1 MKAWMWIVLLVLVVI
16 GGMWWMGV
24 GPFATPTA
32 PAMVEEESAAPTAE
46 EAMVAENEVVIEN
59 FAFAPATLTVS
70 AGTTVTFTNK
80 DLASHTAT
88 ADDGTSFD
96 TGLIGQNE
104 SATVTFDTPGT
115 YAYHCTPHP
124 TMKGT
129 IVVE

>member
-1 MKAWMWIVLLVLVVI
+1 MNKLIWIVLAIVVVV

-24 GPFATPTA
+24 GPFSA
-32 PAMVEEESAAPTAE
+32 PAVPAVVEEATTPAGE
-46 EAMVAENEVVIEN
+46 EAMEKTETVA
-59 FAFAPATLTVS
+59 

-80 DLASHTAT
+80 DLTSHSAT

-115 YAYHCTPHP
+115 YTYHCTPHP
-124 TMKGT
+124 TMKAT

>member
-1 MKAWMWIVLLVLVVI
+1 MNKLIWIVLAIVVLV

-24 GPFATPTA
+24 GPFAGTAA
-32 PAMVEEESAAPTAE
+32 PAMVEETTAPTGE
-46 EAMVAENEVVIEN
+46 EAAMEKTEVVLEN
-59 FAFAPATLTVS
+59 FAFTPPSLTVA

-80 DLASHTAT
+80 DLTSHTAT

-115 YAYHCTPHP
+115 YTYHCTPHP
-124 TMKGT
+124 NMKGT